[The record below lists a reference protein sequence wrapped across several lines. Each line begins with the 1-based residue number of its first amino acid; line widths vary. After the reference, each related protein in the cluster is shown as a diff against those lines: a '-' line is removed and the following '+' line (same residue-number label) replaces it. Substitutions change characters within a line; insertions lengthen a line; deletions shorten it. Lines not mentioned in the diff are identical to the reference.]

1 MSASILLLHVK
12 TTGHVLAAATVAAPL
27 DGEVKPEMLAGQ
39 ALPVRHNGDPSA
51 SVFTGPVVT
60 IPASELSIL
69 SVDTAVVSI
78 AAARATFIELEK
90 NTPHPLLFT
99 ATRKPT
105 VHASNANSI
114 TIRFRPD
121 AMTKTTVWVHVD
133 PINPASASL
142 PVLLQ
147 KVSAEV
153 TPPNTTVDIDVV
165 LALNILPP
173 GDYGVLALIPGYV
186 PLLQKIT
193 I

>member
-1 MSASILLLHVK
+1 MSASNLLLYTK

-27 DGEVKPEMLAGQ
+27 AGEVKPEMLAGQ
-39 ALPVRHNGDPSA
+39 ALPVHYNGDPSA
-51 SVFTGPVVT
+51 SVFPDPIVT
-60 IPASELSIL
+60 IPASEFSIL
-69 SVDTAVVSI
+69 TVDTAVVSI
-78 AAARATFIELEK
+78 AVARATFIELEK
-90 NTPHPLLFT
+90 KTPHPLLFT
-99 ATRKPT
+99 TTRKPT
-105 VHASNANSI
+105 VFASSANSI

-121 AMTKTTVWVHVD
+121 AMTKTSVWVHVD

-142 PVLLQ
+142 PVSSQ
-147 KVSAEV
+147 KVSVEV
-153 TPPNTTVDIDVV
+153 TPPNNTADLDVV

>member
-51 SVFTGPVVT
+51 SVFTDPMVT
-60 IPASELSIL
+60 IPASELSVL

-78 AAARATFIELEK
+78 TAVRATFIELEK
-90 NTPHPLLFT
+90 KTPHPLLFT

-105 VHASNANSI
+105 IPASNANSI

-121 AMTKTTVWVHVD
+121 AMTKTIVWVYVD
-133 PINPASASL
+133 PINPASVS
-142 PVLLQ
+142 PPQ
-147 KVSAEV
+147 KVSVEV
-153 TPPNTTVDIDVV
+153 TPPNTTADLDVV

-186 PLLQKIT
+186 PLLKKIT